1 VSRQQYDDTNR
12 GALFKNDRKE
22 QDSHP
27 DLSGKINVDGKE
39 YWLSG
44 WTKRNEDGSFKV
56 LSLSVKPKEARPERA
71 QQARREAFREEQ
83 PQRGRQSATRREF
96 DDQFQDDDIG
106 F

>member
-1 VSRQQYDDTNR
+1 MSYDNTNR

-22 QDSHP
+22 SDSHP

-56 LSLSVKPKEARPERA
+56 LSLSVKAKEERGSDR
-71 QQARREAFREEQ
+71 QAPPRQAP
-83 PQRGRQSATRREF
+83 PQDF
-96 DDQFQDDDIG
+96 DDIPW
-106 F
+106 